1 MSYYYS
7 KTDIYNDLHRLDDR
21 LRAAGQTLY
30 LEIVG
35 GGALI
40 LNDLHF
46 AETEDLDTLVAIT
59 QEVKNIID
67 SCGVDINDDARE
79 YCYSFDDGE
88 LIQDDELFTNITL
101 TYYDL
106 GTIIKSKLNY
116 DDQYK
121 AEKLYYVLEEELG
134 VEMTVD
140 GIVSYLDTLDTTVD
154 EELVEEFLSIV
165 NDG

>member
-79 YCYSFDDGE
+79 V
-88 LIQDDELFTNITL
+88 
-101 TYYDL
+101 
-106 GTIIKSKLNY
+106 
-116 DDQYK
+116 K
-121 AEKLYYVLEEELG
+121 AGYECGIVLEENGDIQEG
-134 VEMTVD
+134 
-140 GIVSYLDTLDTTVD
+140 DTLEVYKM
-154 EELVEEFLSIV
+154 VEV
-165 NDG
+165 PRD